1 MTAYKLF
8 IQCSMPYITCKTIV
22 NWKLETDYRWRLL
35 QRTIWLLENCKS
47 SLQSTTIYIY
57 ISTSI
62 YPTNPYPRL
71 YIQQNI
77 LYATQLKLLLGNQ
90 QYFIFYWCCMSILC
104 ATEYYEIWVQN
115 IQALAWK
122 SYHQTVALIHMFTLY
137 MLISNLD
144 HGYKYLCIVETNA
157 LGAF

>member
-57 ISTSI
+57 IYIHIYISNQSISTTI
-62 YPTNPYPRL
+62 YPTK
-71 YIQQNI
+71 YIICHTIEITSWQSAI
-77 LYATQLKLLLGNQ
+77 LHFLLVLHVNTLCHRVLWNLSTKYSSLGLEKLSSNGGFNTHVYSLHA
-90 QYFIFYWCCMSILC
+90 YF
-104 ATEYYEIWVQN
+104 
-115 IQALAWK
+115 
-122 SYHQTVALIHMFTLY
+122 
-137 MLISNLD
+137 
-144 HGYKYLCIVETNA
+144 
-157 LGAF
+157 